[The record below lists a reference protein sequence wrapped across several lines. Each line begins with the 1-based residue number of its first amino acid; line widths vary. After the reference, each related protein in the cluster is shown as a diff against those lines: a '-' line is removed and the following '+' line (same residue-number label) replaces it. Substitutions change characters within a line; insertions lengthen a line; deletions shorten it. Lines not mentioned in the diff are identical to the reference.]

1 MSLCIDDRT
10 LCRFGWVSSKPAHKT
25 VIYRVTYTRCCTD
38 TITSPDDSP
47 LLKYDKNNSYFL
59 IISRSVLLRM
69 RNVSDR
75 ILIISRSVLL
85 RMRNVSDRI
94 LIISRSVLLRMRNV
108 WDRILIISRSVLLRM
123 RNVSDRIWTEIRN
136 MHFIFENTFYYKN
149 RAVYQ
154 IMWKNIAKSDRPQM
168 TIWRMRISCWIP
180 NTTNTHSEYVILIT
194 FQRKQWL

>member
-47 LLKYDKNNSYFL
+47 LLKYDKNNSYF
-59 IISRSVLLRM
+59 
-69 RNVSDR
+69 
-75 ILIISRSVLL
+75 LIISRSVLL